1 MLDAD
6 GHIKLVDFGLS
17 KQVETRSN
25 NFQAKSFCGSPAYIS
40 P

>member
-1 MLDAD
+1 MLAKD

-17 KQVETRSN
+17 KQGKDA
-25 NFQAKSFCGSPAYIS
+25 NFVAKSFCGSPAYIS